1 MAQGEFYFS
10 NGISWMAE
18 NLYCDPNFMVL
29 LQFVMRR
36 ERLFFREDYL

>member
-1 MAQGEFYFS
+1 MAQQVFYFANEFS
-10 NGISWMAE
+10 FEAG
-18 NLYCDPNFMVL
+18 NLYCDRNFMVL